1 MRTIQTL
8 LNIVE
13 FGMNMQQAIEAPR
26 WATRSF
32 PASPFPHTMYP
43 GDLSLEGRIS
53 ELVRAEL
60 EHRGHKVTMKGP
72 WSMNDSAGILID
84 YETGT
89 VTAGAD
95 PRTSA
100 LALAW

>member
-1 MRTIQTL
+1 L

-26 WATRSF
+26 WSTTSF

-43 GDLSLEGRIS
+43 GNLSLEGRIPDA
-53 ELVRAEL
+53 VRAEL
-60 EHRGHKVTMKGP
+60 ERRGHKVSMRGP
-72 WSMNDSAGILID
+72 WSMNSSAGILVD
-84 YETGT
+84 AGTGT

-95 PRTSA
+95 PRTAA

>member
-1 MRTIQTL
+1 MQTL

-26 WATRSF
+26 WSTRSF

-43 GDLSLEGRIS
+43 GDLWLEGRVPDA
-53 ELVRAEL
+53 VRAEL
-60 EHRGHKVTMKGP
+60 ARRGHKVTMRGP
-72 WSMNDSAGILID
+72 WSMNSSAGILV
-84 YETGT
+84 EAGTGT
-89 VTAGAD
+89 VSAAAD
-95 PRTSA
+95 PRVAA